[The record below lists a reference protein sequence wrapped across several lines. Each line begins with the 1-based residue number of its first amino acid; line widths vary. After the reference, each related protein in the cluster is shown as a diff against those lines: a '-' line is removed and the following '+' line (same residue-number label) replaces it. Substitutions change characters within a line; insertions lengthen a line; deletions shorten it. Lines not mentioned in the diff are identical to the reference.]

1 VGELVKT
8 TFCVND
14 VEYFFSSFNADA
26 KRTWEVKRATDVK
39 ICTTTFHQA
48 ILVAVDH
55 VVVSRV
61 LRLVRWSHVIRD
73 LASVHVNHSWKE
85 KHAMNA
91 REGIILSR
99 LLISLD
105 VKVRY
110 ISNSTLHE
118 FFFTSD

>member
-1 VGELVKT
+1 
-8 TFCVND
+8 
-14 VEYFFSSFNADA
+14 
-26 KRTWEVKRATDVK
+26 
-39 ICTTTFHQA
+39 
-48 ILVAVDH
+48 VAVDH

-73 LASVHVNHSWKE
+73 LASVHVNHSWKK

-99 LLISLD
+99 RLICLD

-110 ISNSTLHE
+110 QIPLSMNFSLPLTDGVNYRL
-118 FFFTSD
+118 S